1 MNAMPNIDTTP
12 SKAGRAPTLIEIP
25 VNTSTSPTSTSKA
38 KQRLAKYSPG
48 KELTMEVLNEKM
60 QEAEA
65 RREQKTNKIQ
75 TDNQKKMEKVQKN
88 QEQIENSK
96 KEAVMASAKKLAKA
110 SANRENITNEK
121 SKKAGDHVSHAKEV
135 CNSIKK
141 AEQAEYKNKLD
152 AIEKSQKAATEK
164 RESII
169 GQTKQKAANHVDH
182 VHNKIAQK
190 GKEAREKKAAIEQ
203 KLKDAEARRNVA
215 EVKKTM
221 PKKKASIVIEVD
233 TAEITTTANAAAKA
247 RLEAQTN
254 DKSISLENVEEKLK
268 GAEERRELLMQQRIS
283 SPKNKKNA
291 AKFQANR
298 SQLETTK
305 KQADDAAAKRVSEA
319 EAKAKS
325 INVEKAKKAA
335 VKNAKVKTVMTAQ
348 QEAEVEQLK
357 EAAVKTATKLQ
368 AAGERANAQLRKR
381 KESATNFNERVGE
394 NAKAESGKLQEKK
407 KAINQKMLDVEARRR
422 VVETYKASPAK
433 LNRNPP
439 SPKKA
444 AQPPAPPAFD

>member
-1 MNAMPNIDTTP
+1 MGEG
-12 SKAGRAPTLIEIP
+12 GRREDRHQAASRRGARERAASEAQGERHKL
-25 VNTSTSPTSTSKA
+25 
-38 KQRLAKYSPG
+38 QR
-48 KELTMEVLNEKM
+48 
-60 QEAEA
+60 A
-65 RREQKTNKIQ
+65 RRGERQGGERQ
-75 TDNQKKMEKVQKN
+75 
-88 QEQIENSK
+88 
-96 KEAVMASAKKLAKA
+96 A
-110 SANRENITNEK
+110 
-121 SKKAGDHVSHAKEV
+121 AG
-135 CNSIKK
+135 
-141 AEQAEYKNKLD
+141 
-152 AIEKSQKAATEK
+152 
-164 RESII
+164 
-169 GQTKQKAANHVDH
+169 
-182 VHNKIAQK
+182 
-190 GKEAREKKAAIEQ
+190 
-203 KLKDAEARRNVA
+203 

-254 DKSISLENVEEKLK
+254 DKTTSLENVEEKLK

-283 SPKNKKNA
+283 SPKNK
-291 AKFQANR
+291 
-298 SQLETTK
+298 
-305 KQADDAAAKRVSEA
+305 
-319 EAKAKS
+319 
-325 INVEKAKKAA
+325 
-335 VKNAKVKTVMTAQ
+335 KNAKVKTVMTAQ

>member
-1 MNAMPNIDTTP
+1 MGEG
-12 SKAGRAPTLIEIP
+12 GRREDRHQAASRRGARERAASEAQGERHKL
-25 VNTSTSPTSTSKA
+25 
-38 KQRLAKYSPG
+38 QR
-48 KELTMEVLNEKM
+48 
-60 QEAEA
+60 A
-65 RREQKTNKIQ
+65 RRGERQGGERQ
-75 TDNQKKMEKVQKN
+75 
-88 QEQIENSK
+88 
-96 KEAVMASAKKLAKA
+96 A
-110 SANRENITNEK
+110 
-121 SKKAGDHVSHAKEV
+121 AG
-135 CNSIKK
+135 
-141 AEQAEYKNKLD
+141 
-152 AIEKSQKAATEK
+152 
-164 RESII
+164 
-169 GQTKQKAANHVDH
+169 
-182 VHNKIAQK
+182 
-190 GKEAREKKAAIEQ
+190 
-203 KLKDAEARRNVA
+203 

-233 TAEITTTANAAAKA
+233 TAEITTWANAAAKA

-254 DKSISLENVEEKLK
+254 DKTTSLENVEEKLK

-319 EAKAKS
+319 EAKAKF
-325 INVEKAKKAA
+325 INVE
-335 VKNAKVKTVMTAQ
+335 TVMTAQ